1 MSANA
6 EPIEFVPPKFSV
18 FRVSSWVPRIA
29 GPTPNDQYYLLILF
43 QYFAVSMALS
53 IGLSSLLTAVGYN
66 HVGIMV
72 FLFNGVLLITFSV
85 SYRRFI
91 VIDSDIR
98 TSAIWVRRF
107 RSIALLGLHLLL
119 FYLLLIL
126 ARYPT
131 TDMQTIVSMVGA
143 IWVVMLIVVR
153 SQRYAPKV

>member
-1 MSANA
+1 MSADA
-6 EPIEFVPPKFSV
+6 EPVEFVPPRFSV

-29 GPTPNDQYYLLILF
+29 GPRPNDQYYPLILS
-43 QYFAVSMALS
+43 QYFIVSMALS

-72 FLFNGVLLITFSV
+72 FLFNGALLITFAV

-107 RSIALLGLHLLL
+107 RSIALLCLHVVL

-126 ARYPT
+126 ELHPT
-131 TDMQTIVSMVGA
+131 TDMQTIVSIVGA
-143 IWVVMLIVVR
+143 IWVVMMIVVR
-153 SQRYAPKV
+153 SQRYAPRA